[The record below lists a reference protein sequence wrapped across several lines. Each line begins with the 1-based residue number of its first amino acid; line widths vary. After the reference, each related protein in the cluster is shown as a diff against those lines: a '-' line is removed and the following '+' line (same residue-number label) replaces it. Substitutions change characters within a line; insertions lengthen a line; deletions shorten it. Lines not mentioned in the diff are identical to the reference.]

1 MNSSND
7 HAQVPYPP
15 SWVDRLVIWID
26 NLRGP
31 YWLFYVLAMI
41 IMAFIINALLWLGGG
56 LPLGEVNLINSSY
69 AVFVFYYLG
78 LYHYLTHVA
87 SRALRVYRPLL
98 DVDDAAIQRLD
109 HELTRLP
116 RWIGRVAVPIGFVM
130 AALSVIGDPT
140 YGEDVQPTLLLYTGD
155 ILITGFLIATFL
167 AVIIRTIRQLVMVN
181 KLHKQATNLNLLKL
195 APAHAFSALT
205 ARTGIG
211 IIFAG
216 VGASIMEIL
225 TVGYLSDVLVYVLL
239 SLLAL
244 ATFILPVIGIK
255 NRIEEEKERALWEV
269 TDLLQITTGRL
280 HGMVRNSEDKGLKR
294 VEKAT
299 AALFRERELL
309 KKVSTWP
316 WDPAT
321 IRGFTSALLLPIFLW
336 VVTRLLERII

>member
-1 MNSSND
+1 MESTANK
-7 HAQVPYPP
+7 VKILYPP
-15 SWVDRLVIWID
+15 SWVDRLVGWID

-31 YWLFYVLAMI
+31 YWLVYVLATV
-41 IMAFIINALLWLGGG
+41 IMAVIINAMLWFVGG
-56 LPLGEVNLINSSY
+56 LPAGEVDIVNSSY

-98 DVDDAAIQRLD
+98 DVDEAAIHRLD

-116 RWIGRVAVPIGFVM
+116 RWIGRLGIPVGFVL

-140 YGEDVQPTLLLYTGD
+140 YGGDVQPTFLLYAGD
-155 ILITGFLIATFL
+155 ILITGFLMVTFL
-167 AVIIRTIRQLVMVN
+167 AVIIRTIRQLVMVDR
-181 KLHKQATNLNLLKL
+181 LHKRATNINLLRL

-211 IIFAG
+211 IIIAG
-216 VGASIMEIL
+216 VGASMMEIL
-225 TVGYLSDVLVYVLL
+225 TEGYLSDVLVYVLL

-244 ATFILPVIGIK
+244 AAFVLPVIGIK
-255 NRIEEEKERALWEV
+255 NRIDEEKKRALGEV
-269 TDLLQITTGRL
+269 TDLLQVTNERL
-280 HGMVRNSEDKGLKR
+280 HEMVRNSKNKGFKK

-299 AALFRERELL
+299 AALIRERELL

-316 WDPAT
+316 WDTAT
-321 IRGFTSALLLPIFLW
+321 IRGFASALLLPIFIW
-336 VVTRLLERII
+336 IVTRLLERIL